1 MDPGMKELVF
11 GQEYDFPRRLPTRR
25 YLVLS
30 SPRTG
35 SSMVTDGLYQT
46 GLAGYPLEY
55 LNERALSGL
64 PQPLTH
70 AEISRYLADV
80 QTRRT
85 SPNGVFGMKIHF
97 HQFANLFL
105 DDDGKVTR
113 HGREFLASFSD
124 VILCNRRDRISQAI
138 SYVIALDTGKWNS
151 RDPSDERSSALAV
164 DGANVMKI
172 LNEIRFLVSETR
184 AWRDM
189 IAMGNFNAME
199 VYYEDLVNDYQAE
212 MDRVMKLLGIP
223 RVLVRPLSVKLA
235 GKKAAEAKDAFL
247 HYIGAA
253 EDGHSSR

>member
-1 MDPGMKELVF
+1 
-11 GQEYDFPRRLPTRR
+11 
-25 YLVLS
+25 
-30 SPRTG
+30 
-35 SSMVTDGLYQT
+35 MVTDGLYQT

-55 LNERALSGL
+55 LNQRALSGL

-80 QTRRT
+80 QTERT
-85 SPNGVFGMKIHF
+85 SPDGVFGMKM
-97 HQFANLFL
+97 QFSPVRQSVPGRRREGNSTWEGVPRVLFRCHSL
-105 DDDGKVTR
+105 QQARQDKSGDLLRDCARYGQM
-113 HGREFLASFSD
+113 EF
-124 VILCNRRDRISQAI
+124 
-138 SYVIALDTGKWNS
+138 T

-189 IAMGNFNAME
+189 IAMGKFNAIE

-223 RVLVRPLSVKLA
+223 RVLVA
-235 GKKAAEAKDAFL
+235 AAERETGGQEGRRSQGRILAL
-247 HYIGAA
+247 HR
-253 EDGHSSR
+253 SSGG